1 MIIDIILIVLLIMA
15 IIKGYSR
22 GLIVGIFSLLAIFI
36 GLAAAMK
43 LSVVV
48 SDWLLTNT
56 HIDKKWLP
64 FLSFI
69 LVMLVIILLVRWAAS
84 LLQTAVEH
92 LMLGWIN
99 RIGGILLY
107 SILYITVF
115 SVALFYL
122 TQMNII
128 KPETTTSSRFYRF
141 IQPVGPVAINTF
153 ARLIPFFKDMF
164 ARLED
169 FFATVAQKT
178 Q

>member
-1 MIIDIILIVLLIMA
+1 MIIDILLIVLLIMA
-15 IIKGYSR
+15 IFKGYSR
-22 GLIVGIFSLLAIFI
+22 GLIVGIFSLLAVFI

-43 LSVVV
+43 LSLIV

-64 FLSFI
+64 FLSFA
-69 LVMLVIILLVRWAAS
+69 LVMLVVVLLVRWAAS
-84 LLQTAVEH
+84 LIQTAVEH

-128 KPETTTSSRFYRF
+128 RQETIASSRFYRY
-141 IQPVGPVAINTF
+141 IQPVGPVAINAF
-153 ARLIPFFKDMF
+153 GKLIPFFKDMF
-164 ARLED
+164 AKLED
-169 FFATVAQKT
+169 FFGAIAQKA

>member
-22 GLIVGIFSLLAIFI
+22 GLIVGIFSFLAVFI

-43 LSVVV
+43 LSIVV
-48 SDWLLTNT
+48 SDWLLVNT

-69 LVMLVIILLVRWAAS
+69 LVMLIIILLVRWIAS

-92 LMLGWIN
+92 LMLGWLN

-107 SILYITVF
+107 CILYITVF

-122 TQMNII
+122 TQMNMI
-128 KPETTTSSRFYRF
+128 KQETIASSRFYKY

-153 ARLIPFFKDMF
+153 GKLIPFFKDMF

-169 FFATVAQKT
+169 FFTTVAQKT